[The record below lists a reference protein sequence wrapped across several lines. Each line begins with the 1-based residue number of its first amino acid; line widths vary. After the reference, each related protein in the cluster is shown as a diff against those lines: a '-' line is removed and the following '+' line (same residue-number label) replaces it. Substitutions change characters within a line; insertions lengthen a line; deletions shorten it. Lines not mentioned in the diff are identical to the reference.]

1 MLSDFLFKT
10 IQKFSFIKKTKLYS
24 FIREIIFPL
33 IIKNISI
40 FFRDKV
46 NENLVV
52 MGAFSGGAFIDNTKY
67 LFEFLNKNSDYELIW
82 VAKTNKLLKELKK
95 KGYNVVPQY
104 NLQTIK
110 LLRRA
115 KYIFMTHGS
124 VDVLHVKFSPK
135 TIKVLVWHGTPLK
148 NIDVNFKRDY
158 RYNGWG
164 DKFRLNLKY
173 NDYTD
178 YLLTATKDKK
188 EHLLYCSALQISPR
202 KLLDFGYP
210 KNDILFNKDIEFIKK
225 LRKKYE
231 ISESINKIILYAPTW
246 REKTSWEFPLSNEI
260 LIEMNAFL
268 EKVNAVYLIK
278 AHLIEQRLNF
288 KEYKN
293 IRLVDKT
300 ADIQELA
307 LISDLLV
314 TDYSSIFFD
323 YLLTMKP
330 IIFFAHDLK
339 KYEEEKGFYYNYE
352 DIVPGP
358 IVSNA
363 VELLKLLKESD
374 RINEEYLEIRK
385 NSRDRFNKYNDGKS
399 IERLLKFLNIS
410 YS

>member
-1 MLSDFLFKT
+1 
-10 IQKFSFIKKTKLYS
+10 
-24 FIREIIFPL
+24 
-33 IIKNISI
+33 
-40 FFRDKV
+40 
-46 NENLVV
+46 
-52 MGAFSGGAFIDNTKY
+52 
-67 LFEFLNKNSDYELIW
+67 
-82 VAKTNKLLKELKK
+82 
-95 KGYNVVPQY
+95 
-104 NLQTIK
+104 
-110 LLRRA
+110 
-115 KYIFMTHGS
+115 
-124 VDVLHVKFSPK
+124 
-135 TIKVLVWHGTPLK
+135 
-148 NIDVNFKRDY
+148 
-158 RYNGWG
+158 
-164 DKFRLNLKY
+164 
-173 NDYTD
+173 
-178 YLLTATKDKK
+178 
-188 EHLLYCSALQISPR
+188 
-202 KLLDFGYP
+202 
-210 KNDILFNKDIEFIKK
+210 
-225 LRKKYE
+225 
-231 ISESINKIILYAPTW
+231 
-246 REKTSWEFPLSNEI
+246 
-260 LIEMNAFL
+260 MNAFL